1 MHVETLRTFCDL
13 VETGS
18 LSRAAKL
25 NHVTQSAVSQQLR
38 ALEERYGRKLVDRAP
53 RVGARPTE
61 AGKAF
66 YDELKPLLGRLDD
79 LEQRLRARSGVV
91 AGNVRLATVYSVGL
105 HTLPR
110 VMKKSLAAYPSLG
123 LRLEYRRTDQVY
135 DACMR
140 GEVDLGIV
148 ALPTRRPQLE
158 VVSLGHDE
166 LVLVTAPDHP
176 LAKRRRPRLADFD
189 GLPFIAFDRDIPTRK
204 LSDRLLARAGASVV
218 HAMELDNIETIK
230 RCVEAGIGVS
240 LLPAPALTAEVR
252 AGTLRAR
259 RLAESPI
266 ERPIGALVRSA
277 RTRERSP
284 ATRAFLQL
292 LTRELPAR

>member
-1 MHVETLRTFCDL
+1 MHVETLKTFCDL

-79 LEQRLRARSGVV
+79 LEERLRARSGVV

-105 HTLPR
+105 HTLPK
-110 VMKKSLAAYPSLG
+110 VMKASLAAYPSLS
-123 LRLEYRRTDQVY
+123 LRLEYRRTDQVVE
-135 DACMR
+135 ACLR

-148 ALPTRRPQLE
+148 ALPSKRPQLE

-176 LAKRRRPRLADFD
+176 LGKRRRPGLADLD

-204 LSDRLLARAGASVV
+204 LSDRLLARAGSSVAY
-218 HAMELDNIETIK
+218 AMELDNIETIK

-266 ERPIGALVRSA
+266 ERPIGVLFRSP
-277 RTRERSP
+277 RTREQSP
-284 ATRAFLQL
+284 ATQAFLKL
-292 LTRELPAR
+292 LTRELPSD

>member
-1 MHVETLRTFCDL
+1 MHVETLKTFCDL
-13 VETGS
+13 IETGS
-18 LSRAAKL
+18 LSRAATL
-25 NHVTQSAVSQQLR
+25 NHVTQSAVSQQLH

-53 RVGARPTE
+53 RIGARPTE

-66 YDELKPLLGRLDD
+66 YDQLKPLLARLDE
-79 LEQRLRARSGVV
+79 LEQQLRAQPGVV
-91 AGNVRLATVYSVGL
+91 AGNVRVATVYSVGL

-110 VMKKSLAAYPSLG
+110 VMKKSLAKYPSLG
-123 LRLEYRRTDQVY
+123 LRIEYRRTDQVY
-135 DACMR
+135 EACLR

-148 ALPTRRPQLE
+148 ALPSRRPQLE

-176 LAKRRRPRLADFD
+176 LARRRRPGLADLD

-204 LSDRLLARAGASVV
+204 LCDRLLARAGASVV

-252 AGTLRAR
+252 ARTLRAR

-266 ERPIGALVRSA
+266 ERPIGVLFRSV
-277 RTRERSP
+277 RTREQTP
-284 ATRAFLQL
+284 ATRAFLEL